1 MELEFDISA
10 HTESFFF
17 FAQWDHQ
24 LLECQD
30 HLHYRAL
37 KWAFCLSDLRQLV
50 VMRALAQAEMN
61 LMKALKHT
69 QPLFRRFE
77 RLCFLA
83 HHWTVVIIRG
93 HPCLA
98 FCRQTAE
105 ALKSLKTVC
114 EHNGYSDIF
123 CHSNVTLYASAGI
136 KWMLL
141 SPEGPF
147 NINTFLI
154 RLFCSGTAKL
164 HLHFLYLTSLLIF
177 SNERAEA
184 EVHSVATKYTFLY
197 YRPLWGWMF
206 CFCLLSTSITE
217 ISTFPDA
224 IIETSTARAILKRFK
239 VIWYLTSKA

>member
-1 MELEFDISA
+1 MKRILWYRFTCQMLMRCGNMSTRWSWSLIFQL
-10 HTESFFF
+10 TLNLYFYVFFS
-17 FAQWDHQ
+17 AQWDHQ
-24 LLECQD
+24 LLACQD

-50 VMRALAQAEMN
+50 VMRSLAQAEMN

-77 RLCFLA
+77 RLLFLA

-93 HPCLA
+93 HPRLA

-105 ALKSLKTVC
+105 ALKSAKTVC
-114 EHNGYSDIF
+114 EHNGYSDVF
-123 CHSNVTLYASAGI
+123 CHCNVTLYGSAGI

-154 RLFCSGTAKL
+154 QLFCPGTAKL
-164 HLHFLYLTSLLIF
+164 HLHFCISPPF
-177 SNERAEA
+177 SFSVMNEKRLKSILWPPSSTLFFITVHYEA
-184 EVHSVATKYTFLY
+184 ECSVSVFYPQA
-197 YRPLWGWMF
+197 
-206 CFCLLSTSITE
+206 
-217 ISTFPDA
+217 
-224 IIETSTARAILKRFK
+224 
-239 VIWYLTSKA
+239 